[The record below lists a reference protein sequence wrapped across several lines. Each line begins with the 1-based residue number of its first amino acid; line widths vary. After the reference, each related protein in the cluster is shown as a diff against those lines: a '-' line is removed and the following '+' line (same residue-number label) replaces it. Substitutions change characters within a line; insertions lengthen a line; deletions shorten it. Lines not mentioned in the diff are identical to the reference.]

1 MAPGRFGDRVALVTG
16 AASGIGA
23 ASARRLALEG
33 ATVVLADID
42 TDRGERAAAEIAGAG
57 GKAYFASLDVSS
69 AGDWARVHDD
79 LLAAHGR
86 LDVLHSNAARVIV
99 KPAHELT
106 EDGWNTQLSVSV
118 TAAWLAART
127 FVEDLRRVNGTIVLT
142 SSVHAM
148 FGLPGHPAYAAAKG
162 ALCSLGRQLAVEYGP
177 DVRVN
182 VVLPGPI
189 LTGMWDRLSED
200 ERARSAAATVAG
212 RLGRPDEV
220 AAVVAFLAS
229 QDASYVTGASIVVDG
244 GWSIVKESA

>member
-42 TDRGERAAAEIAGAG
+42 ADRGERAAAEIAGAG

-127 FVEDLRRVNGTIVLT
+127 FVEDLSRVNGTIVLT

>member
-1 MAPGRFGDRVALVTG
+1 MAPDRFGDRVALVTG

-23 ASARRLALEG
+23 ATARRLALEG
-33 ATVVLADID
+33 ATVVLADVD
-42 TDRGERAAAEIAGAG
+42 VEHGERAAADIASSG
-57 GKAYFASLDVSS
+57 GKARFVPLDVSS
-69 AGDWARVHDD
+69 ADEWSRVRDD
-79 LLAAHGR
+79 VLAAHGR
-86 LDVLHSNAARVIV
+86 LDVLHSNAARVVV

-106 EDGWNTQLSVSV
+106 EVEWTAQLSVSL
-118 TAAWLAART
+118 TAAWLAVRT
-127 FVEDLRRVNGTIVLT
+127 FVEDLRRVNGNIVIT

-189 LTGMWDRLSED
+189 LTGMWDRLSEQ

-229 QDASYVTGASIVVDG
+229 DDASYVTGTSVVVDG

>member
-42 TDRGERAAAEIAGAG
+42 ADRGERAAAEIAGAG
-57 GKAYFASLDVSS
+57 GKAYFAPLDVSS